1 MPRFPWRKRRTDRDL
16 SAYLDG
22 ELGPEDMDRIG
33 ESIAFQASARERLD
47 SYARLTE
54 LLEDA
59 IAPPHIP
66 DSSPFADELT
76 ERLMGAPAED
86 SAAAVAA
93 RTAVDS
99 KSASSSL
106 RRRLPSARTS
116 ATVLASIG
124 ILVTAGVTIAG
135 LWRRGVV

>member
-1 MPRFPWRKRRTDRDL
+1 MPRFPWRKRHTDRDL

-22 ELGPEDMDRIG
+22 ELGPEGMDRIG
-33 ESIAFQASARERLD
+33 ESIAFQSSSRERLD
-47 SYARLTE
+47 SYARLSE

-66 DSSPFADELT
+66 DSSTFADELT
-76 ERLMGAPAED
+76 ERVMG
-86 SAAAVAA
+86 AAVAA
-93 RTAVDS
+93 RTGADS
-99 KSASSSL
+99 RSASPS
-106 RRRLPSARTS
+106 RRLRLPSARTS

-135 LWRRGVV
+135 LRRRGLV